1 MRYPVDVEREL
12 DKAMDRL
19 TGVRIS
25 SDKWE
30 YFRRLVSEINSAFE
44 IGRAHV

>member
-25 SDKWE
+25 SDKWD
-30 YFRRLVSEINSAFE
+30 YFRKLVSEINLAFAAGCE
-44 IGRAHV
+44 G